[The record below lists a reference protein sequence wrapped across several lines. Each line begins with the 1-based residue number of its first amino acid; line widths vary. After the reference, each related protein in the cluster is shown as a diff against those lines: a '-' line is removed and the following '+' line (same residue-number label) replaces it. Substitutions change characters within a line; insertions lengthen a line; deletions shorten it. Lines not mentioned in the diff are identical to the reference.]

1 MEKPLRGPLTPV
13 APVPLTRRAERTMRI
28 ATSPPF
34 ALYGA
39 FFVET
44 SIKRL
49 RSVSF
54 LMFCL
59 SDGNESASS
68 SRSALSSGP
77 DLVLLRPKTPCR
89 GRRKP
94 EQRRIEKVH
103 AERTDLTPGQRGI
116 RFGASALSKACVIHA
131 KTDVPK
137 RNIRFLSYVLDGY
150 RAAFCPSPAVPA
162 AAFAGLCALA
172 GAVARF
178 AAASGAPSAGAAT
191 VAAAGEAAGAAV
203 GAASGAAAGVD
214 AAADGS
220 AAGAFSGAADEEVFS
235 AAGAFG
241 LVGFSCCTAGV
252 PAEGC
257 AEPAGLCDDAVGTS
271 ALPDVDADTTEAF
284 GLAGMLPLPGAGAF
298 CPSPAGA
305 AATFAGF
312 CALAG
317 ALAGLADV
325 SGAPSAGAATVAAAG
340 AVVGAASEV
349 AAEVEAAAGCSAAG
363 AFSGAADEEAFPAAG
378 AFGLAGAGAF
388 RFKRPD
394 TSGNDGFPAGDFPAT
409 EGAEEGASL
418 LFPASA
424 AFSAEA
430 GSTAGAGLAD
440 FGAAVEEVF
449 PAAEDFGTPAFSAP
463 VPALFPASDG
473 TGALMSL
480 SR

>member
-68 SRSALSSGP
+68 SRSALSSVP
-77 DLVLLRPKTPCR
+77 DLVLSRPKTPCR

-103 AERTDLTPGQRGI
+103 AERTDLTPGQRGNC
-116 RFGASALSKACVIHA
+116 FGASALSKACVIHA

-150 RAAFCPSPAVPA
+150 RAAFCPSPAGAVPA

-172 GAVARF
+172 GALAGL
-178 AAASGAPSAGAAT
+178 ADASGAPSAGAAT

-203 GAASGAAAGVD
+203 GAASEVAAEVE

-220 AAGAFSGAADEEVFS
+220 AAGAFSGAAGEEVFS
-235 AAGAFG
+235 AAG
-241 LVGFSCCTAGV
+241 
-252 PAEGC
+252 
-257 AEPAGLCDDAVGTS
+257 D
-271 ALPDVDADTTEAF
+271 
-284 GLAGMLPLPGAGAF
+284 
-298 CPSPAGA
+298 
-305 AATFAGF
+305 
-312 CALAG
+312 
-317 ALAGLADV
+317 
-325 SGAPSAGAATVAAAG
+325 
-340 AVVGAASEV
+340 
-349 AAEVEAAAGCSAAG
+349 
-363 AFSGAADEEAFPAAG
+363 
-378 AFGLAGAGAF
+378 FGLAGAGAF

-394 TSGNDGFPAGDFPAT
+394 TSGNDGFPAGDFPAA

-424 AFSAEA
+424 AFPVEA

-440 FGAAVEEVF
+440 SGAAVEEVF
-449 PAAEDFGTPAFSAP
+449 PAAEDFGAPVFSAP

-473 TGALMSL
+473 AGALMSL